1 MNFIRS
7 SHDGVISFTMET
19 EKDNTIPFLDTTV
32 TRDSD
37 CPLTTTVCRKP
48 THTNQYLAYDLHH
61 LQSVVLLC
69 VYTTEPNTSQ
79 RNRQLSQRKRNICHQ
94 YLFLMVVLLNLCE
107 NSQTT
112 RVTANKERASEFNS
126 TTILPYIK
134 GVSEV
139 LRCCLQ
145 HQGIRIVSKSDT
157 TLRSHFVRPQD
168 ALDLQNET
176 VSFTRSHVNVAKCT
190 SVKQGDQ

>member
-37 CPLTTTVCRKP
+37 GPLTTTVYRKP
-48 THTNQYLAYDLHH
+48 PPPYTDQYLAYDPHH
-61 LQSVVLLC
+61 RQSVVLLS

-94 YLFLMVVLLNLCE
+94 
-107 NSQTT
+107 
-112 RVTANKERASEFNS
+112 
-126 TTILPYIK
+126 
-134 GVSEV
+134 
-139 LRCCLQ
+139 
-145 HQGIRIVSKSDT
+145 
-157 TLRSHFVRPQD
+157 
-168 ALDLQNET
+168 
-176 VSFTRSHVNVAKCT
+176 
-190 SVKQGDQ
+190 